1 MKVTK
6 IIYSDIRRQDLI
18 FYFSFLLVFKMN
30 SYLIIV
36 KFSIA
41 VDLQCFVYFNCT
53 AKGPCHTDTHTHIY
67 THILYIYNRFLT
79 LSSNILHPCAH
90 FNFQRQRN
98 NFWKGKWIAFNVP
111 CPKDL
116 WKDVNETGISDPWWE
131 RGLSGQGKEGRG
143 GLSTPYAIRH
153 TWTVIP
159 EKGGFVENVTFKHLT
174 GKSSKTYQQCHHT
187 GDTTDWSLVL
197 DTWAVQR
204 LFG

>member
-1 MKVTK
+1 M
-6 IIYSDIRRQDLI
+6 
-18 FYFSFLLVFKMN
+18 
-30 SYLIIV
+30 
-36 KFSIA
+36 
-41 VDLQCFVYFNCT
+41 
-53 AKGPCHTDTHTHIY
+53 G
-67 THILYIYNRFLT
+67 YICNHFLT
-79 LSSNILHPCAH
+79 LSPNLFHHKSKMEFPVHMVH
-90 FNFQRQRN
+90 FNQRQRN
-98 NFWKGKWIAFNVP
+98 TTCKGKRMAFKVA

-116 WKDVNETGISDPWWE
+116 WKDGNETGISDPWWE

-197 DTWAVQR
+197 DTWAVQW